1 MTSISKASLIIKR
14 NFEKTVVNLKTIVL
28 HRDTIK
34 KYRRHVHVSHYA
46 DKRKKGN
53 KQMIISFTIILKS

>member
-34 KYRRHVHVSHYA
+34 KYRQHAHVSHYA